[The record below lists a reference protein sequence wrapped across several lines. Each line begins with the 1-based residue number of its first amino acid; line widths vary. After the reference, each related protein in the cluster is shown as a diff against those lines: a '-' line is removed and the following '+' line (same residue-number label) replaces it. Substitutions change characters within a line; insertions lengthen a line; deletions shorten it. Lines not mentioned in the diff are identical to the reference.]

1 MHCINCGKEIE
12 DQSEFCIFCGNKLI
26 NNKSSNSIKIDERS
40 KVNSNKVGKILLV
53 ISLLMIVGT
62 IAITN
67 LLRITTENSA
77 SKELEAKKEIDNTR
91 AVVQILCDKSAG
103 SGTMMTE
110 EGMILT
116 NYHVVEDEEYCVV
129 TIPNTTTGEPEE
141 IYYASVITIP
151 DLSKLYDIATLE
163 IDSVYTDEEG
173 KTWGAYPNKFTSF
186 QRLESCSDDPWKL
199 GEPIK
204 IFGYPATSH
213 NYNLTVTEGIIS
225 NFSDGYILTSAK
237 IDSGNSGGLAINQEG
252 CMLGIPSA
260 VLEGDYQNLGVIIP
274 SDIIIEF
281 INEVS
286 AKSP

>member
-1 MHCINCGKEIE
+1 MQCINCGKEIGE
-12 DQSEFCIFCGNKLI
+12 QSEFCIFCGNNLI
-26 NNKSSNSIKIDERS
+26 GNKESISNITAVKSKVSSNT
-40 KVNSNKVGKILLV
+40 VGKIFLVVSLLV
-53 ISLLMIVGT
+53 IVGT
-62 IAITN
+62 IAVTN
-67 LLRITTENSA
+67 LLRTATVDNTTE
-77 SKELEAKKEIDNTR
+77 ELEAKKEIDNTR
-91 AVVQILCDKSAG
+91 AVVQILCNKSAG

-110 EGMILT
+110 EGLILT
-116 NYHVVEDEEYCVV
+116 NYHVVEGEEYCVV
-129 TIPNTTTGEPEE
+129 TIPNATTGEPEE

-151 DLSKLYDIATLE
+151 ELSELYDIATLE

-173 KTWGAYPNKFTSF
+173 KTLGAYPNKFSYF

-213 NYNLTVTEGIIS
+213 NYNLTITEGIIS

-252 CMLGIPSA
+252 CMVGIPSA

-286 AKSP
+286 AQSP